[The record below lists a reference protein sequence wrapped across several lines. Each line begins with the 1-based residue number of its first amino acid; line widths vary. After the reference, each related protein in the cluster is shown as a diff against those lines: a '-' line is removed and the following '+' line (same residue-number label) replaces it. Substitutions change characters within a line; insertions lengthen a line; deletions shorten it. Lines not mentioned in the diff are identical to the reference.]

1 MGCVLHLS
9 VKLSF
14 HRLSSGSSCAFLI
27 FPLWKVKANKDSVPS
42 NIISRRSLSS
52 WPKLKLEWHSAAS
65 NIINISYCYIL
76 IYFSLSC
83 GLAVNLYK
91 WGLLSYIMVIIP
103 PLLKT
108 TSVHFDFSVSEHQ
121 NLFHHNSPSLWLANE
136 DKKRT
141 DRLGI
146 FTEISSKKH
155 FVRRMSPLFMAG
167 CGDKKKMDRLGILKG
182 NYLKN
187 ILSTESFL
195 SNMVIGYKIN

>member
-14 HRLSSGSSCAFLI
+14 HRLSSGWSCAFLI

-52 WPKLKLEWHSAAS
+52 WPKLKLEWDSAAS

-141 DRLGI
+141 ARLRI
-146 FTEISSKKH
+146 FTEIPPKS
-155 FVRRMSPLFMAG
+155 
-167 CGDKKKMDRLGILKG
+167 
-182 NYLKN
+182 
-187 ILSTESFL
+187 ILSAGWVL
-195 SNMVIGYKIN
+195 SLWLAVGTRRKWIGWEYWREIISRIFCPQNHFSLIWL